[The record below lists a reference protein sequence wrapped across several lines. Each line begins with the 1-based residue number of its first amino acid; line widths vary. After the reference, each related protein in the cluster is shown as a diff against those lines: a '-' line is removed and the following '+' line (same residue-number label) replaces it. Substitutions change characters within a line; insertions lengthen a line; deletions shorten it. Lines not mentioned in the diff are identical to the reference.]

1 MHGPL
6 DSSPRKVP
14 DSPHFFALCSEKGLS
29 DADVAQLQ
37 GAVDAAVQENMGMA
51 MVYGLVTA
59 AQEWLTDKARHTAW
73 VPLTASSCMCA
84 CPSPY
89 ATVLVTSIHPLH
101 PGALNSEDPTVQA
114 AQMAEPAPLDPAAAR
129 KAAEEAEER
138 RLAEIRSHGTPV
150 TPDTF
155 APWKER
161 FYAELKAA
169 RSRYGSHS

>member
-1 MHGPL
+1 ML
-6 DSSPRKVP
+6 LRT
-14 DSPHFFALCSEKGLS
+14 L
-29 DADVAQLQ
+29 
-37 GAVDAAVQENMGMA
+37 
-51 MVYGLVTA
+51 
-59 AQEWLTDKARHTAW
+59 
-73 VPLTASSCMCA
+73 
-84 CPSPY
+84 
-89 ATVLVTSIHPLH
+89 
-101 PGALNSEDPTVQA
+101 QA

-169 RSRYGSHS
+169 RSRCGFGLEPISPVVMAQGPRTCG